1 MSNVLACRNMPG
13 FTELQTW
20 IAKGHI
26 ENRYERHAITDVLHI
41 NNATILIT
49 DVCFYVFNNIDGEC
63 YFIAETL
70 EMAKWYS
77 VQVSRL

>member
-1 MSNVLACRNMPG
+1 MSMVLPCVKLPG

-20 IAKGHI
+20 IAAGYI
-26 ENRYERHAITDVLHI
+26 VNRYEQHSILGIVKD
-41 NNATILIT
+41 NGCTIIET
-49 DVCFYVFNNIDGEC
+49 HESFYVFRDADGEC